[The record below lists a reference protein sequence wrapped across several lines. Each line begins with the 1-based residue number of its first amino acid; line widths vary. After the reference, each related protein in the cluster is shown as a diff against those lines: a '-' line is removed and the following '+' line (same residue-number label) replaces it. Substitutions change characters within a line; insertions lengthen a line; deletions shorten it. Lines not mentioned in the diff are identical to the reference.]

1 MTYYMFLDDER
12 DPPEDARDWVILR
25 NSAAAIDYVLHHGQ
39 PEFISFDHD
48 LGGDD
53 TAMLFVR
60 WLLHHLAEQDAER
73 AFTFYVHSQNPVG
86 RQNIISA
93 IEGYDRYFQQNS

>member
-12 DPPEDARDWVILR
+12 DPPEDGREWIVVRSSSD
-25 NSAAAIDYVLHHGQ
+25 AIEMVQLNGF

-60 WLLHHLAEQDAER
+60 FLMDKLAVNEMER
-73 AFTFYVHSQNPVG
+73 PFTYYVHSQNPIG
-86 RQNIISA
+86 RDNIIGA
-93 IEGYDRYFQQNS
+93 LDGYDRFSKQNY